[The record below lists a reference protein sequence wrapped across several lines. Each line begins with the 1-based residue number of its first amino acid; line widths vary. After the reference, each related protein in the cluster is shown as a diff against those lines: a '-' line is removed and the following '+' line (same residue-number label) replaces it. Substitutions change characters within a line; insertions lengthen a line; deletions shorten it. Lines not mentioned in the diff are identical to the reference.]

1 MSETFVALI
10 TVLGVSLVLPLVILG
25 LTALLGPRRPTKRKL
40 EPFESGVAATIGTPK
55 ERFSVKFYLVAMLFI
70 VFDVEGV
77 FMFPWAVNFRGLG
90 LYGLVE
96 MFLFIGVLFLG
107 YVYIVKKGA
116 LKWD

>member
-1 MSETFVALI
+1 MSETFVALL
-10 TVLGVSLVLPLVILG
+10 TVLGVSLALPLVILG
-25 LTALLGPRRPTKRKL
+25 LTALLGPRRPTPRKL
-40 EPFESGVAATIGTPK
+40 EPFESGVGATIGTPK

-70 VFDVEGV
+70 VFDVEAV

-90 LYGLVE
+90 VYGLVE
-96 MFLFIGVLFLG
+96 MFLFIGVLFMG